1 MSQTSDSAQNGGASG
16 TKVCSVTVKQES
28 SAPIGP
34 AGGTGSSQGSSRGK
48 DGKS

>member
-16 TKVCSVTVKQES
+16 TKVTSLSVKDTSVAS
-28 SAPIGP
+28 PSP
-34 AGGTGSSQGSSRGK
+34 ASKSGVSQDHSRGK